1 MAAGGFA
8 EFVDEEAVEGHGGD
22 VEEAGES
29 GGGVCFGEVVEHP
42 IAGGAD
48 AGLAGAAVL
57 VFSGSLVGEVEQAAD
72 VEERGG
78 ALGGCIESDDTGLLV
93 QGGEQA
99 DLVLGEVDAEAAF
112 WGEGRLGGGGLS
124 PNPVEDFYAFGLLVG
139 ETEGVVGAAEEAFA
153 GAIAA
158 GAGGVFDEDGAF
170 EEDPVGPAWVAVHGD
185 GFVGEV
191 SSAPAEVDEWL
202 VGLAL
207 PGGIGGGWWVEA
219 LRVLGSWHRNL

>member
-22 VEEAGES
+22 VEETGE
-29 GGGVCFGEVVEHP
+29 GGGWICFGEVVEHP

-57 VFSGSLVGEVEQAAD
+57 VFSGSLVAEVEHASD
-72 VEERGG
+72 VVEGGG
-78 ALGGCIESDDTGLLV
+78 ALGGCIEGDDTGLFV

-99 DLVLGEVDAEAAF
+99 DLVLGKADAEAAF
-112 WGEGRLGGGGLS
+112 GGKGCFVGGGLS
-124 PNPVEDFYAFGLLVG
+124 PNPVEDFDSFGLLVG
-139 ETEGVVGAAEEAFA
+139 EAEGVVGAAEEAFA
-153 GAIAA
+153 GAVAA
-158 GAGGVFDEDGAF
+158 GAGGLFDEDGAF
-170 EEDPVGPAWVAVHGD
+170 EEDPVGPAGVAVHGD

-191 SSAPAEVDEWL
+191 SSAPAEVDELL

-207 PGGIGGGWWVEA
+207 PGWVEVGWGVEA
-219 LRVLGSWHRNL
+219 LRVFLWLHRNL